1 MNIGLTQRVLY
12 HRNRA
17 YDSIEHAWYQFLD
30 SHGLTF
36 ISNTLDQDFTQ
47 LADNLDCLIITGG
60 DDSRLRRTCELRLA
74 SAMIMQ
80 HKPILGICHGAFLL
94 TEVLGGSVIPV
105 QGHQDQEHAIN
116 YFGQTILVNSYHN
129 QGIRNCH
136 STANTLAYDSEGC
149 TEAWIDGNIAG
160 IVWHPE
166 RMTEP
171 FIPSEI
177 QQIMRL

>member
-60 DDSRLRRTCELRLA
+60 DDSKLRRTCELKLA

-80 HKPILGICHGAFLL
+80 QKPVLGICHGAFLL
-94 TEVLGGSVIPV
+94 TDVLGGRV
-105 QGHQDQEHAIN
+105 QDVDDHLDTEHTVRYHDREI
-116 YFGQTILVNSYHN
+116 TVNSFHN
-129 QGIRNCH
+129 LGIVQPH
-136 STANTLAYDSEGC
+136 SSATTLAWDDSGR

-166 RMTEP
+166 RMAEP

-177 QQIMRL
+177 QTIMRL